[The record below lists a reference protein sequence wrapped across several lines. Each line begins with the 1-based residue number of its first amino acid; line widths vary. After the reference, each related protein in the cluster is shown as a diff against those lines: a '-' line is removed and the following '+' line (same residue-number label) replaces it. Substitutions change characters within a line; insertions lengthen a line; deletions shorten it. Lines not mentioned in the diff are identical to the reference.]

1 MPSRFARRSPLSEQP
16 QEPEPTPEELLEA
29 VRSMKV
35 ADLLLSTAAT
45 LAQLGFA
52 KLDESAR
59 DLEQVRLAIQGM
71 KGVLGALEGAV
82 PEQVLR
88 DFHQVVANLQL
99 AYASAADSTEVEE
112 KDE

>member
-1 MPSRFARRSPLSEQP
+1 
-16 QEPEPTPEELLEA
+16 
-29 VRSMKV
+29 
-35 ADLLLSTAAT
+35 
-45 LAQLGFA
+45 
-52 KLDESAR
+52 
-59 DLEQVRLAIQGM
+59 VRLAIEGM

-99 AYASAADSTEVEE
+99 AYASAADSSEVEE